1 MSRATSA
8 LSIAGKPLRLFGLT
22 TDIYQIVQCPAIA
35 GPMPEGVRVTE
46 RDNGDALRLSIDVD
60 GVEAA
65 HVQIWSGPTY
75 PARRGYFLLAP
86 DEAEVSLLETR
97 PEYRGR
103 GLGSGM
109 LRAVCAML
117 AARGFR
123 HGWGRIWHSNI
134 ASVKSCA
141 RAGWSFHGVRVD
153 IHRPGFR
160 RVIHFPRMQA

>member
-1 MSRATSA
+1 MSGITSA
-8 LSIAGKPLRLFGLT
+8 LSIASKPLQLFGLT
-22 TDIYQIVQCPAIA
+22 TDIYQIVQCPAIP
-35 GPMPEGVRVTE
+35 GPFPDGLRVDE
-46 RDNGDALRLSIDVD
+46 EDNGDALRLSLHVD
-60 GVEAA
+60 GIEAA
-65 HVQIWSGPTY
+65 FVEIWSGPTY
-75 PARRGYFLLAP
+75 PARRGFFTLAD
-86 DEAEVSLLETR
+86 DEAEVSMLETR

-153 IHRPGFR
+153 VYRGGFR
-160 RVIHFPRMQA
+160 RIVHFPRMQA